1 MNGLFSVEGKVVFVS
16 GGSRGI
22 GRSIADAF
30 HEARAN
36 VIVGAEGGQEQAL
49 KATGLDSRVCDISD
63 AGQIQRCVDD
73 IVGQFGRLDVLF
85 NVAGVNFRY
94 AAETFPVE
102 KLDEILA
109 INVRGNFLMARD
121 CGRAMIRQGSG
132 KIINIASLHTHQSL
146 DGVSVYGTS
155 KGAIGSMTRA
165 LAVEWAK
172 YNIQV
177 NAIAPGFIRTE
188 LNAKLWENPTMLNW
202 VKERTPAHRL
212 GERDDLIG
220 AAIFLASSASNFI
233 TGQVLHVDGG
243 VTAGQTW
250 PLDVPQ

>member
-1 MNGLFSVEGKVVFVS
+1 MNGLFSVAGKVVFIS

-22 GRSIADAF
+22 GLSIAEAF
-30 HEARAN
+30 LQAGAK
-36 VIVGAEGGQEQAL
+36 VIVGSRREEAL
-49 KATGLDSRVCDISD
+49 KATGLDYRVCDISD

-73 IVGQFGRLDVLF
+73 ITGQYGRLDVLF
-85 NVAGVNFRY
+85 NVAGINFRH
-94 AAETFPVE
+94 AAETFPGE

-121 CGRAMIRQGSG
+121 CGKAMIRQGSG
-132 KIINIASLHTHQSL
+132 KIINIASLHTHLSL
-146 DGVSVYGTS
+146 NGVSAYGAS

-188 LNAKLWENPTMLNW
+188 LNAKLWENPAMLNW
-202 VKERTPAHRL
+202 VEERTPARRL

-220 AAIFLASSASNFI
+220 GAIYLASAASNFV
-233 TGQVLHVDGG
+233 TGQVLYVDGG
-243 VTAGQTW
+243 ITAGQTW
-250 PLDVPQ
+250 PLEVPQ